1 MGRFTLRPVSGE
13 LFIGREEILNN
24 LVEELSRV
32 DSAEG
37 FCIHGRRRIG
47 KTSLLREL
55 ERRLR
60 GYDRIV
66 PVYFSFWEAGTL
78 SLKDLVERLSEAII
92 AAYQERGFLK
102 VELSVR
108 KVLGSTREVIA
119 KVAGKAKV
127 QVKVEEVEFLL
138 SIRDRPPGDYIPVFR
153 RVFDMAEKLA
163 EKTGTKCVLLL
174 DEFPE
179 ILRIENGLQIVKM
192 LRTAYEEYKHTA
204 LVISGSVRKTMELVV
219 LSEAAPFYR
228 QVLVKRIPPLTRT
241 EVARFLERYAGI
253 KYEKLANELYEIT
266 GGVPFYLQW
275 LGRVGSLKRA
285 EEAVEEFI
293 EEEGNIIFQEEFD
306 RLSGTERKII
316 TALAKGRER
325 PAEIAR
331 EAEIETNAAA
341 TYLRGLVDKEVVE
354 KVERG
359 RYRIRDRLFERW
371 IRTAVVEKSLS
382 ERVLDALTKPT
393 SLQELYELLPE
404 HTKTGIRG
412 TVYRLMNRGLVKRV
426 GKGKY
431 VRV

>member
-1 MGRFTLRPVSGE
+1 MFTLRPVSGE
-13 LFIGREEILNN
+13 LFIGREELLNT
-24 LVEELSRV
+24 LVGELSRM

-37 FCIHGRRRIG
+37 FCIYGRRRIG
-47 KTSLLREL
+47 KTSILKEL

-60 GYDRIV
+60 TYDRVV

-92 AAYQERGFLK
+92 AAYQEKGLLR
-102 VELSVR
+102 VELSVK

-119 KVAGKAKV
+119 RVVSKTKV
-127 QVKVEEVEFLL
+127 QVKIEEVEFLL
-138 SIRDRPPGDYIPVFR
+138 SMRERPPRDYVPVFR
-153 RVFDMAEKLA
+153 QVFNMAEKLA

-192 LRTAYEEYKHTA
+192 LRTAYEEYRHTA
-204 LVISGSVRKTMELVV
+204 LVISGSVRKTMELAV

-228 QVLVKRIPPLTRT
+228 QLLIKRIQPLTRE
-241 EVARFLERYAGI
+241 EVAKFLERYTGI
-253 KYEKLANELYEIT
+253 RDEKLANELYDIT

-275 LGRVGSLKRA
+275 LGRVGSLRRA

-293 EEEGNIIFQEEFD
+293 EEEGNVIFQEEFD
-306 RLSGTERKII
+306 RLSSMERRII
-316 TALAKGRER
+316 TVLAKGKER

-331 EAEIETNAAA
+331 EAGVETNVAT
-341 TYLRGLVDKEVVE
+341 TYLGGLMDKEAVE
-354 KVERG
+354 KVEKG

-371 IRTAVVEKSLS
+371 IRTAVVGMSLS
-382 ERVLDALTKPT
+382 EKVLDALVKPL
-393 SLQELYELLPE
+393 SLQELYKLLPE
-404 HTKTGIRG
+404 HTKTGIRS

-426 GKGKY
+426 EKGKY
-431 VRV
+431 VRA